1 MMILRF
7 WAAFATFGFTCS
19 ACTDVG
25 ENELHGTIIG
35 ESVAGGRMRIMAH
48 SGRDRLCLRCAIG
61 AYQAYPVY
69 KRANSSGAS
78 TVFLY
83 GLKDGTYSLE
93 VCGSTRFDYR
103 HVRLSISNGALSIGM
118 NSSGQEQRIA
128 RGAQETDSLEF
139 HAFARTRFGDGTS
152 TTSIVRILTNPLDL
166 LQVCLVVFLV
176 GIPRLLER
184 LESIVLSEMKR
195 HAARTDD
202 ANVYLSRLLT

>member
-1 MMILRF
+1 MRF
-7 WAAFATFGFTCS
+7 WAAYATFVFACS
-19 ACTDVG
+19 ACIDVG

-35 ESVAGGRMRIMAH
+35 DSVPGGRMRIMAH
-48 SGRDRLCLRCAIG
+48 SGRDRLCLGCAIG
-61 AYQAYPVY
+61 TYQAYPVY

-78 TVFLY
+78 KVFLY

-93 VCGSTRFDYR
+93 ICGSTHFDYR
-103 HVRLSISNGALSIGM
+103 HVLLSITNGTPSIGM
-118 NSSGQEQRIA
+118 NLSGQERRIA
-128 RGAQETDSLEF
+128 RGAQENDSLGF

-184 LESIVLSEMKR
+184 LESIVLAEMKR
-195 HAARTDD
+195 NAPRTDD